1 MYKSFRVQNF
11 RGFKDLR
18 LDDLARVNLIAGKN
32 NTGKSALLEAILT
45 YTGEYDSSILL
56 RIFDETRRSSSIFG
70 RDKGLGAID
79 PGWTTLFHRFETAE
93 EICLSGQ
100 RDEHVTRNGYEGKT
114 SKSERLVISIVNNDS
129 FPQDISL
136 HRTER
141 ERVVDADGPM
151 LLFRD
156 KYETRISFNPFSSRA
171 SSAYPIG
178 ERREPGRITK
188 HDSSFL
194 PTHQLPSVEKEAAL
208 FSVLRRTQQDEKL
221 LTLAKNVEP
230 RLTQVE
236 LLHNGP
242 HIEVH
247 GHINGLVQPLP
258 LSSMGEGMRRIFSLM
273 LAISTTGKGIVFIDE
288 IENGL
293 HHSIHVDVWRA
304 IAEAASA
311 YNVQIFATTHS
322 YEMIRAAHE
331 AFLDDEPYDFRL
343 HRLDRS
349 TKTNEIVPTTYNRFS
364 MSAAIDL
371 EAEVR

>member
-18 LDDLARVNLIAGKN
+18 LDDMARVNLIAGKN

-56 RIFDETRRSSSIFG
+56 RIFDEKRRSSSIFG

-100 RDEHVTRNGYEGKT
+100 RDEHVTRNGCEGKT

-156 KYETRISFNPFSSRA
+156 KYETSISFNPFSSRDT
-171 SSAYPIG
+171 SAYPIG

-188 HDSSFL
+188 HISSFL
-194 PTHQLPSVEKEAAL
+194 PTYSLPSVEKEATL
-208 FSVLRRTQQDEKL
+208 FTVLRRTQQDKKL

-230 RLTQVE
+230 RLTQFE

-247 GHINGLVQPLP
+247 GHMKGLEQPVP

-331 AFLDDEPYDFRL
+331 AFQGREPFDFRL
-343 HRLDRS
+343 YRLGRNRDNNDIRVVS
-349 TKTNEIVPTTYNRFS
+349 YNKEILNATIENNFEMR
-364 MSAAIDL
+364 
-371 EAEVR
+371 